1 MKNKQCKC
9 FRTITRYDWGPLFH
23 KNTERAVTVCA
34 GTRELDECH
43 CKGDRKMC
51 TFYPE
56 IRERATIEETMEVDA
71 KVGRE
76 MRWRPVDTDPPKRI
90 GRYLVFTCNGWI
102 AIAEFYDRYGD
113 GEMQF
118 DDNTVTHWMPLPEVP
133 ETPN

>member
-1 MKNKQCKC
+1 MKNKQCLS
-9 FRTITRYDWGPLFH
+9 FRIITRYDFDPMLH
-23 KNTERAVTVCA
+23 KHVGHDVAVCA
-34 GTRELDECH
+34 GTRELDRCN

-56 IRERATIEETMEVDA
+56 IRDRAINEETMEADA

-102 AIAEFYDRYGD
+102 TIAEFYDRYGD

-118 DDNTVTHWMPLPEVP
+118 DDNAVTHWMPLPGAP
-133 ETPN
+133 ETTN